1 MRPVWYTHSLG
12 LFAAALQSPIVRYW
26 SKLTDPS
33 RNPFRGLYQTN
44 TFDLAVVIPYFVVL
58 VILAAFGLHRYWLV
72 YSYFKNRNNV
82 PGQPPPVER
91 WPLVTVQLP
100 IYNERYVIERLIE
113 AVARFDYPRELL
125 DIQVLDDS
133 TDETCEVARACVEK
147 HQSLG
152 LPIRYLHRG
161 DRTGFKAGALLEGLK
176 VSQAEFVA
184 IFDADFIPSPDFL
197 RRTVPYFAD
206 EKIAMVQTRWT
217 YLNRGYS
224 ALTNVESILLDGHFV
239 IEHGARSRNG
249 VFFNFN
255 GTAGIWRRAAIDDA
269 GGWEHDTLTED
280 TDLSYRAQLRG
291 WRFLYLPDIE
301 CASELPVEMN
311 SFKSQ
316 QARWAKGL
324 MQTAIKIL
332 PRVLR
337 SDEPAEVKAEA
348 IFHLTAN
355 VSYPLMVL
363 FSALLL
369 PAMIVRFYQGW
380 FQMLLI
386 DLPLFLA
393 SSCSISGFYLAA
405 QRALYPRKW
414 YRSILYIPFV
424 MAVGIGLS
432 VRNAKAVL
440 EAIFGIKSAFARTP
454 KYSISG
460 QSGTWRKK
468 SYRNRAGWMPYLEVL
483 LGLYFAAT
491 VVYAIQNEN
500 YFTVPFLLLF
510 VWGYLYTGLMSLGQ
524 SWFERIRL
532 GNQPAVEARPA
543 ASGTTPGF

>member
-1 MRPVWYTHSLG
+1 MWYTPSLG
-12 LFAAALQSPIVRYW
+12 FLATALQSPVVRYW
-26 SKLTDPS
+26 SKFTDPS
-33 RNPFRGLYQTN
+33 RNPFRGLYQPN
-44 TFDLAVVIPYFVVL
+44 TFDMAVVIPYFAVL
-58 VILAAFGLHRYWLV
+58 VVLAAFGLHRYWLV
-72 YSYFKNRNNV
+72 YSYFKNRRNV

-91 WPLVTVQLP
+91 WPLVTIQLP
-100 IYNERYVIERLIE
+100 IYNERYVVERLIE

-133 TDETCEVARACVEK
+133 TDETCAVARACVEK
-147 HQSLG
+147 HQALG
-152 LPIRYLHRG
+152 LPIRYLHRT
-161 DRTGFKAGALLEGLK
+161 DRAGYKAGALLAGLK

-184 IFDADFIPSPDFL
+184 IFDADFVPSPDFL

-337 SDEPAEVKAEA
+337 SDEPASVKAEA
-348 IFHLTAN
+348 TFHLTAN

-363 FSALLL
+363 FSAMLL

-440 EAIFGIKSAFARTP
+440 EAIFGFKSAFARTP

-460 QSGTWRKK
+460 QTGTWRRK

-491 VVYAIQNEN
+491 VVYAFQNEN

-524 SWFERIRL
+524 SWFEKFRL
-532 GNQPAVEARPA
+532 ERQAAAEARTA
-543 ASGTTPGF
+543 ATGASGF